1 MFAPLFITWYQSL
14 KNSSEIMASQSS
26 STLVINTLSLAVL
39 ENLTRDNFCLWKVQ
53 VWPAVRG
60 AQLTSFLDGT
70 KKAPAEFIIVQK
82 EDKTEEK
89 CSILST
95 QHD

>member
-1 MFAPLFITWYQSL
+1 MVPKLEELQRDHGFTIVLHT
-14 KNSSEIMASQSS
+14 
-26 STLVINTLSLAVL
+26 VINTLSLAVL